1 MGDPIEI
8 LEVSEACDA
17 AAAIVADVIC
27 HTCSLPFSQVIEVA
41 SRELFDAA
49 RMVADVAMHEA
60 RSV

>member
-1 MGDPIEI
+1 MADPVEV

-27 HTCSLPFSQVIEVA
+27 RNCPLPFSQVIEVA

-49 RMVADVAMHEA
+49 RMVADVAMREA
-60 RSV
+60 GVA